1 MLSELKPFL
10 AALVLPPAA
19 PLLLML
25 LGLAL
30 LMSRRRRS
38 GTALVGVGAGV
49 LWLLSCTAVGL
60 WLNQQLLP
68 SYAMAGAR
76 GLQSAGTQ
84 AIVVMGGGVAIDLP
98 DGVAQLSR
106 RGLDRLRQGVQ
117 LSRATGI
124 PLMFTGGKGWG
135 SKAHAESEADVAARV
150 ARDAFG
156 GDLKWHESNSRDTH
170 ENAVKSYGLLA
181 PLGVT
186 KIALVTHSWHIP
198 RSLIAFEQ
206 AGFTVVPAPMGQ
218 PTSSLHPVLDWLPS
232 PGGLE
237 LSHTVL
243 REKAALW
250 MSRSIA
256 DTPRP

>member
-19 PLLLML
+19 PLLMLL

-38 GTALVGVGAGV
+38 GTALVGVGTAA

-68 SYAMAGAR
+68 SYAMADAR

-84 AIVVMGGGVAIDLP
+84 AIVVMGGGIEMDLP
-98 DGVAQLSR
+98 DGVAQLSNQ
-106 RGLDRLRQGVQ
+106 GLDRLRQGVQ

-135 SKAHAESEADVAARV
+135 TKAHAENEADVAARV

-156 GDLKWHESNSRDTH
+156 VGLKWHESNSRDTR

-186 KIALVTHSWHIP
+186 QIALVTHSWHMP
-198 RSLIAFEQ
+198 RSLIAFQQ

-232 PGGLE
+232 PRGLD

-243 REKAALW
+243 REKVALW
-250 MSRSIA
+250 MSKSIA